1 MNAGGWLLSAI
12 ISVVLG
18 LAVNEC
24 SELSPALAR
33 RIARWSA
40 GRRYRDAARAEE
52 RAEEL
57 AAYINDRPGKLFK
70 LIVALGFAA
79 RALGRTGERPP
90 APVIAVPSRLP
101 EPVDPR
107 PQVRGLPRSRR

>member
-57 AAYINDRPGKLFK
+57 AAYINDRPGTTVPVCYESL
-70 LIVALGFAA
+70 LSAARGQVTQVALS
-79 RALGRTGERPP
+79 RAW
-90 APVIAVPSRLP
+90 
-101 EPVDPR
+101 
-107 PQVRGLPRSRR
+107 